1 MPRGRKKRN
10 RLRAKRFE
18 EEIVN
23 TTKQM
28 LEVLEISIEEDSDKF
43 RTSKSCIGKMI
54 KRLLDTKMLREQ
66 EFYLGDWV
74 FTVKD
79 KGVAA
84 VEIIDINYKLRTARI
99 KDKKKVKSGL
109 SLMTSSKTMISTTFN
124 QLTLSA
130 LNFV

>member
-18 EEIVN
+18 EEII
-23 TTKQM
+23 TATKQI
-28 LEVLEISIEEDSDKF
+28 LETLDVSLEEDSDQF

-79 KGVAA
+79 KSVAA

-99 KDKKKVKSGL
+99 KDKKEGEIWYDRKAGL
-109 SLMTSSKTMISTTFN
+109 C
-124 QLTLSA
+124 
-130 LNFV
+130 

>member
-18 EEIVN
+18 EEIVT

-28 LEVLEISIEEDSDKF
+28 LDTLDVCMDDDSQEF
-43 RTSKSCIGKMI
+43 MAAKSCIGKMI
-54 KRLLDTKMLREQ
+54 KRLLDSKLLREQ

-79 KGVAA
+79 KSVAA

-99 KDKKKVKSGL
+99 KDKKEGDIWVK
-109 SLMTSSKTMISTTFN
+109 FN
-124 QLTLSA
+124 DIIKDDD
-130 LNFV
+130 FYYV

>member
-18 EEIVN
+18 EEIIN

-28 LEVLEISIEEDSDKF
+28 LEVLEVSLEEDSEKF
-43 RTSKSCIGKMI
+43 RTSKSCVGKMI

-99 KDKKKVKSGL
+99 KDKKEGDIWVK
-109 SLMTSSKTMISTTFN
+109 FN
-124 QLTLSA
+124 DIIKDDD
-130 LNFV
+130 FYYV

>member
-18 EEIVN
+18 EEII
-23 TTKQM
+23 TATKQI
-28 LEVLEISIEEDSDKF
+28 LETLDVSLEEDSDQF

-79 KGVAA
+79 KSVAA

-99 KDKKKVKSGL
+99 IDKKEGEIWVK
-109 SLMTSSKTMISTTFN
+109 FN
-124 QLTLSA
+124 DIIKDDD
-130 LNFV
+130 FYYV

>member
-18 EEIVN
+18 EEII
-23 TTKQM
+23 TATKQI
-28 LEVLEISIEEDSDKF
+28 LETLDVSLEEDSDQF

-79 KGVAA
+79 KSVAA

-99 KDKKKVKSGL
+99 KDKKEGEIWVK
-109 SLMTSSKTMISTTFN
+109 FN
-124 QLTLSA
+124 DIIKDDD
-130 LNFV
+130 FYYV

>member
-18 EEIVN
+18 EEII
-23 TTKQM
+23 TATKQI
-28 LEVLEISIEEDSDKF
+28 LETLDVSLEEDSDQF

-66 EFYLGDWV
+66 EFYFGDWV

-79 KGVAA
+79 KSVAA

-99 KDKKKVKSGL
+99 KDKKEGEIWVK
-109 SLMTSSKTMISTTFN
+109 FN
-124 QLTLSA
+124 DIIKDDD
-130 LNFV
+130 FYYV

>member
-10 RLRAKRFE
+10 RLLAKRFE

-79 KGVAA
+79 KGVRQL
-84 VEIIDINYKLRTARI
+84 KLSI
-99 KDKKKVKSGL
+99 
-109 SLMTSSKTMISTTFN
+109 
-124 QLTLSA
+124 
-130 LNFV
+130 